1 MEHARAGPI
10 SSQSEQSSALP
21 LPIMAY
27 NALVQY
33 ELDAP
38 FESDY
43 SRSSSSSASKHHNQ
57 THESPSPDV
66 DSRSR
71 SRRIHAMEGVRTVS
85 REGSVLRHPTPD
97 LQSLQGAYVG
107 NVERLE
113 QSAARLSLSSNIGEE
128 LHKLKMEQRRSD
140 SRHSSALNSP
150 SEVGEHAPSMNRQ
163 MSQGY
168 SSRASNSIV
177 GTNNVAR
184 SGGFSPAAY
193 FASPRNSVRSAGTW
207 SHQSS
212 IKERSASYG
221 TRLTLLSEPEQEGK
235 PLDSPLSTRFVP
247 VVPKPEPLA
256 NGLRIVNNGQFN
268 LDDVAVPHTEPE
280 EKEAIEQEGEPRVST
295 DTFRQ
300 ANGLF
305 TDFDGVHTG
314 HQTQGQQDFT
324 DLDSVHSAH
333 QSQHPENIP
342 DNIHPDQRVST
353 YPPPASRPTSYMEPI
368 TTDNMVYYPAPVPMM
383 LNLPKRLSKLPAAPR
398 MDKRR
403 SELLGSLPKEARQSA
418 PWLPDVLE
426 SADGRS
432 SHDEDNQSMPGRDT
446 KRRTI
451 ADLPPQLRASMFFDQ
466 PAVRQEI
473 KVKEESAVATLDSIL
488 DASAFAP
495 VSAFTDHPIAG
506 HVGAEVYGRA
516 PVKTK
521 TNVTPAETDSSRK
534 RRSSVNLLTK
544 RNSSSNPLEQSRKR
558 SSTTLVTKRESN
570 SNLPED
576 SKKRNSLMSLG
587 NVFGRRNSS
596 ARALDATEDHHE
608 VQAAEMHSEETP
620 LQHEDG
626 EYGPTNF
633 NDAEEETEEP
643 EGEQF
648 KQEQANGWTGQPTT
662 LLAEL
667 QMRKQQQKQR
677 NRTAA
682 TAFPNGMQSTLLQ
695 LDAVAQVQ
703 KQSRKQKRTHL
714 AWEDPD
720 MNHPGVDDE
729 DDEDVPLGMLFP
741 KRHMDAVERSHRFD
755 EDRPL
760 GLIAKRDIE
769 DNEPL
774 SHRRARLRGQDPLAD
789 SEKRNTMYTL
799 DQFDFQDQPQPQP
812 PQNGDAGE
820 DETLG
825 QRIRRLKATQIPVQ
839 PRPISGDFAS
849 EMMSQLGVP
858 SDPPNSHPAPSKTP
872 DGLEEET
879 LAQRRKRLQASA
891 NNPRQASGDSN
902 SRPPLTIRRSMA
914 DILQAHPAAGAGP
927 AAAVRTFSNEIKFAP
942 APTTRNT
949 PWAINQTRQ
958 ASTGQLPMTSGIAN
972 GWVAGGGGE
981 GGGYHPHPMVVQQG
995 VGLGMGMN
1003 TSPEGELRQRD
1014 MIDRW
1019 RQSVMYS

>member
-1 MEHARAGPI
+1 M
-10 SSQSEQSSALP
+10 
-21 LPIMAY
+21 
-27 NALVQY
+27 
-33 ELDAP
+33 
-38 FESDY
+38 
-43 SRSSSSSASKHHNQ
+43 
-57 THESPSPDV
+57 
-66 DSRSR
+66 
-71 SRRIHAMEGVRTVS
+71 
-85 REGSVLRHPTPD
+85 
-97 LQSLQGAYVG
+97 G

-128 LHKLKMEQRRSD
+128 LRKIKIEQRRSE
-140 SRHSSALNSP
+140 SRRSSALNSP
-150 SEVGEHAPSMNRQ
+150 CEVEEHDPSLNRQ
-163 MSQGY
+163 TSQGY
-168 SSRASNSIV
+168 GSRASNSIV

-207 SHQSS
+207 SQQSS

-221 TRLTLLSEPEQEGK
+221 TRLTQLSEPEQEGK

-247 VVPKPEPLA
+247 AIPQTEPLA
-256 NGLRIVNNGQFN
+256 NGLRVINDSQFN
-268 LDDVAVPHTEPE
+268 LDGVAIPPTEPE
-280 EKEAIEQEGEPRVST
+280 DKEAAEQEGEPRAST

-314 HQTQGQQDFT
+314 HQSQGQQDFA
-324 DLDSVHSAH
+324 DFDGVHVGH
-333 QSQHPENIP
+333 QSQHPEDIP
-342 DNIHPDQRVST
+342 DNIHVNQRVST
-353 YPPPASRPTSYMEPI
+353 YPPPASRPTSYMEP
-368 TTDNMVYYPAPVPMM
+368 TPTDNMVYYPAPVPMM

-398 MDKRR
+398 RDKRR

-418 PWLPDVLE
+418 AWLPNVLE
-426 SADGRS
+426 SADATS
-432 SHDEDNQSMPGRDT
+432 SHGEDDQSIPGRGT

-466 PAVRQEI
+466 PAVRQDVE
-473 KVKEESAVATLDSIL
+473 VKEESAVATLDSIL

-516 PVKTK
+516 PVKPK
-521 TNVTPAETDSSRK
+521 ANVTAAEANTPRK
-534 RRSSVNLLTK
+534 RRSSVNLLSK
-544 RNSSSNPLEQSRKR
+544 RNSSSNLLEQSRKR
-558 SSTTLVTKRESN
+558 SSTTLLTKRESN
-570 SNLPED
+570 SNLLED
-576 SKKRNSLMSLG
+576 TKKRNSLMSLG
-587 NVFGRRNSS
+587 NVFGRRDSS
-596 ARALDATEDHHE
+596 AQALDTTEESHE
-608 VQAAEMHSEETP
+608 VEAAEMHGEKTP
-620 LQHEDG
+620 LQHEAD

-633 NDAEEETEEP
+633 NDAEEGIEEP
-643 EGEQF
+643 RGEQSE
-648 KQEQANGWTGQPTT
+648 QGEQAHEWIGQPTT

-703 KQSRKQKRTHL
+703 KQARKQKRTHL

-720 MNHPGVDDE
+720 LNHAGVDDG

-741 KRHMDAVERSHRFD
+741 KPHLDAIERSRRFD

-760 GLIAKRDIE
+760 GLIAKREIE

-774 SHRRARLRGQDPLAD
+774 SHRRARLRGEDPLAD

-799 DQFDFQDQPQPQP
+799 DPFDFQDQPQP
-812 PQNGDAGE
+812 PQNDDHEGE
-820 DETLG
+820 NETLG
-825 QRIRRLKATQIPVQ
+825 QRIRRLKATQISVH
-839 PRPISGDFAS
+839 PRPVSGDFAS

-858 SDPPNSHPAPSKTP
+858 SNPPNSHPTPSKTP

-879 LAQRRKRLQASA
+879 LAQRRKRLQASGNKSRQVSGD
-891 NNPRQASGDSN
+891 NNPG
-902 SRPPLTIRRSMA
+902 PPLTTRRSMA

-927 AAAVRTFSNEIKFAP
+927 AAPVRTLSNEVKFAP
-942 APTTRNT
+942 APKTRNT
-949 PWAINQTRQ
+949 AWAINQTRQ
-958 ASTGQLPMTSGIAN
+958 ASMGQLPMASGMAN
-972 GWVAGGGGE
+972 GWGGGGGGG

-995 VGLGMGMN
+995 IGMGMN
-1003 TSPEGELRQRD
+1003 GNAEGELRQRD